1 VIDGSNVAMS
11 HGNNKVF
18 SVKGI
23 EIVVR
28 YFEGRGH
35 HKIVAFVPQ
44 FRDKPSQTND
54 RSLLNKLID
63 EGRVSLTPSREVDNQ
78 RINSYDD
85 TFVLDYAAL
94 HGGVV
99 VTRDNYRDLINE
111 KKEWREVV
119 EKRILM
125 QTFVGDDVIFPHDP
139 LGRTGPTLDD
149 FLKF

>member
-1 VIDGSNVAMS
+1 MGKFNQSS
-11 HGNNKVF
+11 
-18 SVKGI
+18 
-23 EIVVR
+23 
-28 YFEGRGH
+28 
-35 HKIVAFVPQ
+35 
-44 FRDKPSQTND
+44 DKKLLD
-54 RSLLNKLID
+54 SL
-63 EGRVSLTPSREVDNQ
+63 ETQGYVTFTPSREVDNQ

-111 KKEWREVV
+111 RKEWREVV

-139 LGRTGPTLDD
+139 LGRTGPTL
-149 FLKF
+149 